1 MQRAIESIRES
12 AEQDK
17 RSVRAA
23 VTRERKEQGARQTEE
38 SAAAR
43 RRAEDNARHLERCY
57 WRSVVD
63 YERER
68 LCRAICGLQNRV
80 EDAEGRA
87 KMAEREYAK
96 KAKEAERL
104 RSAVEEERS
113 RAQRAERLGHRDL
126 HGDADTSYSTN
137 S

>member
-1 MQRAIESIRES
+1 VKRAIEAIRES

-43 RRAEDNARHLERCY
+43 RRAEENARHSERCY
-57 WRSVVD
+57 WRGVVE

-96 KAKEAERL
+96 KAKEVERL

-113 RAQRAERLGHRDL
+113 RAQRAERLGHRAL
-126 HGDADTSYSTN
+126 QGDADTSYSTN